1 MDTKSQAA
9 WFIFGRSIWPTFDTY
24 CDISISIYCILSA
37 DVWAWGLAMLV
48 PLLYHLACSISSYV
62 RMRKRNMLEKNDM
75 TWIAIPFFIWPQL
88 QAGKIG
94 KAMWNDE
101 EDWKTKK
108 EQHESYES
116 RSESSIEG
124 IMQSIIVSF
133 IILRK
138 YVEKEEY
145 LIDNDCDYDF
155 DDYSYN
161 CEDVDD
167 TFGTPISGIVGTYQI
182 LSKWPLRM
190 ELGTGVGNKILLAAV
205 VIFGMFSRF
214 GALGM
219 AFVVWLLADL
229 QEEDMAGKIIESII
243 LAVIFCGF
251 QLVLC
256 LIPLQGFGPGRFWN
270 VFLSF
275 PHIHI
280 MPLITPFTFGLVCDE
295 KCVCHCCSCCGC
307 SKPRLALSKNLTLA
321 NFIVTLLL
329 MIPPIAFF
337 WALGSLELPYWTIIS
352 WFMVA
357 SQLFIMALGV
367 IAIPLLLYQP
377 GRIVKLGV
385 LDPDNIGRHLISTIK
400 GGGRMF
406 RLTTAKPVQKLT
418 TAEPVQDM
426 TTADPVQA
434 EPVQDV
440 EQDVTVV

>member
-1 MDTKSQAA
+1 
-9 WFIFGRSIWPTFDTY
+9 
-24 CDISISIYCILSA
+24 
-37 DVWAWGLAMLV
+37 
-48 PLLYHLACSISSYV
+48 
-62 RMRKRNMLEKNDM
+62 
-75 TWIAIPFFIWPQL
+75 
-88 QAGKIG
+88 
-94 KAMWNDE
+94 MWNNE
-101 EDWKTKK
+101 KDWKRKK

-124 IMQSIIVSF
+124 IMQSVIVSF

-161 CEDVDD
+161 CEDIDD
-167 TFGTPISGIVGTYQI
+167 TFGTPILTFMVISALGSLISGIVGTYQI

-214 GALGM
+214 GVLGM
-219 AFVVWLLADL
+219 AFVLSIVL
-229 QEEDMAGKIIESII
+229 QAEDYGEKIIESII

-337 WALGSLELPYWTIIS
+337 WGLGSLKLPYWTIIS

-357 SQLFIMALGV
+357 SQLFIMVLGV

-385 LDPDNIGRHLISTIK
+385 LDPDNIGRHLISNIK

-418 TAEPVQDM
+418 TAEPVQDSN
-426 TTADPVQA
+426 TTAEPVQA

-440 EQDVTVV
+440 EKDVSVA

>member
-1 MDTKSQAA
+1 
-9 WFIFGRSIWPTFDTY
+9 
-24 CDISISIYCILSA
+24 
-37 DVWAWGLAMLV
+37 
-48 PLLYHLACSISSYV
+48 
-62 RMRKRNMLEKNDM
+62 
-75 TWIAIPFFIWPQL
+75 
-88 QAGKIG
+88 
-94 KAMWNDE
+94 MWNDE

-124 IMQSIIVSF
+124 IMQSCIVSF
-133 IILRK
+133 IVIQK
-138 YVEKEEY
+138 FVE
-145 LIDNDCDYDF
+145 
-155 DDYSYN
+155 
-161 CEDVDD
+161 EDVDVD
-167 TFGTPISGIVGTYQI
+167 GRETFGIPVLSFMVVSALGSLISGIVGTYQI

-337 WALGSLELPYWTIIS
+337 WGLGSLKLPYWTIIS

-357 SQLFIMALGV
+357 SQLFIMVLGV

-385 LDPDNIGRHLISTIK
+385 LDPDNIGRHLISNIK

-406 RLTTAKPVQKLT
+406 RLTTAKPVQKPT
-418 TAEPVQDM
+418 SAEPVQDS
-426 TTADPVQA
+426 TTAEPEQA
-434 EPVQDV
+434 ESVQDV
-440 EQDVTVV
+440 EKDVTVA